1 MTNESKTMFI
11 PLYGKAMM
19 SKEGLLKDPAAE
31 KLLKRKRNA
40 LITLIGHES
49 LQSIWI
55 RNEMKKDQGHC
66 LRSALDL

>member
-19 SKEGLLKDPAAE
+19 SKERFLKDPAAE

-40 LITLIGHES
+40 LITLTDHES

-55 RNEMKKDQGHC
+55 RNEK
-66 LRSALDL
+66 RSRALLTQCP